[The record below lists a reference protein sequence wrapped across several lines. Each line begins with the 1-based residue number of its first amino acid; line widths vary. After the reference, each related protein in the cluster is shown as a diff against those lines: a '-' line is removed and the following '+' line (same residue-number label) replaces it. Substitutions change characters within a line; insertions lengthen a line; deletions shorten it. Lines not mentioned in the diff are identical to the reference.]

1 MHAAGRRE
9 GRPATAAD
17 FVAAR
22 RARAVTDTAAVAA
35 GTDPVAVSCHTTIA
49 IPNAATIPPTVPA
62 SVATGDTTRG
72 PSAAAASSAAPTTSS
87 APAATTFRQC
97 GPYRQRG
104 DCERDHE
111 DSKCLHVHAS
121 LRLS

>member
-9 GRPATAAD
+9 GRPTTAAD

-22 RARAVTDTAAVAA
+22 RARAVTDAA
-35 GTDPVAVSCHTTIA
+35 PVAVSCYAAIA
-49 IPNAATIPPTVPA
+49 IPNAVTIPPTVPA
-62 SVATGDTTRG
+62 GDTTRG
-72 PSAAAASSAAPTTSS
+72 PGAAAASSAAATTAA

-104 DCERDHE
+104 DCECDHE

-121 LRLS
+121 LRWS

>member
-17 FVAAR
+17 FVTAR
-22 RARAVTDTAAVAA
+22 RARAVTDTAPVAA
-35 GTDPVAVSCHTTIA
+35 GTDPVAVSCYAAIA
-49 IPNAATIPPTVPA
+49 IPSAVTIPPTVPA
-62 SVATGDTTRG
+62 GDTTRG
-72 PSAAAASSAAPTTSS
+72 PGAAAASSAAPTTGA

-104 DCERDHE
+104 DCEYDHE

-121 LRLS
+121 LSLS

>member
-9 GRPATAAD
+9 GRPTTAAD

-22 RARAVTDTAAVAA
+22 RARAVTDTAAVAS
-35 GTDPVAVSCHTTIA
+35 GTDPVAVSCYATIA
-49 IPNAATIPPTVPA
+49 IPNAVTIPPTVPA
-62 SVATGDTTRG
+62 GDTTRG
-72 PSAAAASSAAPTTSS
+72 PGAAAASSAAPTTGS

-97 GPYRQRG
+97 GPCRQRG
-104 DCERDHE
+104 DCDCDHE

-121 LRLS
+121 LILS

>member
-35 GTDPVAVSCHTTIA
+35 GTDSVAVSCHTTTA
-49 IPNAATIPPTVPA
+49 IPNAVTIPPTVPA
-62 SVATGDTTRG
+62 GDTTRG
-72 PSAAAASSAAPTTSS
+72 PSAAPASSAAPTTGA
-87 APAATTFRQC
+87 APAATFRQC

-104 DCERDHE
+104 DCECDHE